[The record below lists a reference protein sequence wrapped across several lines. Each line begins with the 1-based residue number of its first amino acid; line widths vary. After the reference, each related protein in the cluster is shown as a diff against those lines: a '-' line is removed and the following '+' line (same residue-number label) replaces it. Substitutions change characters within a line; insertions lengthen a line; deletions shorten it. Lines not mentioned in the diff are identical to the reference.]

1 MSQRDIQYRLREAYR
16 RGYIDGA
23 IDQTT
28 NGARG
33 HNRATRDIV
42 ADAMRYAEQRYPA
55 AAPART
61 GEETR

>member
-1 MSQRDIQYRLREAYR
+1 MSTRDIQYRLREAYR

-28 NGARG
+28 DGARG
-33 HNRATRDIV
+33 HNRATPEIV
-42 ADAMRYAEQRYPA
+42 ADATRYAEQRYPA

-61 GEETR
+61 TQETQ